1 MDEIRHHIKEE
12 EGQMFAHMRQVIDAE
27 DLRKLGARVQTF
39 KKVAPTSPAQ
49 HGEDVACRVHEPIA
63 LTSQERGEGRLRP
76 EAAARPEQSYADLTA
91 IPGYATTS
99 PDASYSSWDV
109 NSAARAA

>member
-1 MDEIRHHIKEE
+1 
-12 EGQMFAHMRQVIDAE
+12 MRRARRSPRAQTAFCKSLAPPCTRRLASD
-27 DLRKLGARVQTF
+27 DLATVTTR
-39 KKVAPTSPAQ
+39 PTSPAQ

-63 LTSQERGEGRLRP
+63 LTSQERGEGRMRA
-76 EAAARPEQSYADLTA
+76 EAAARRSSPYADLTA